1 MKAYIE
7 TENITTSLYKNIQI
21 VYITH
26 IPLEPRLPNEK
37 TCGKGMATF
46 NTVFF
51 RNQMKSDLAFRV
63 LSPVNCKYQ
72 LRHNGINL

>member
-7 TENITTSLYKNIQI
+7 TENILISLYKNIQI

-51 RNQMKSDLAFRV
+51 RNQMKSNLAFRV
-63 LSPVNCKYQ
+63 QGTITCEL
-72 LRHNGINL
+72 